1 MENYYTFNDV
11 ERPYAR
17 AEASTEATAFIA
29 KLPPD
34 FAAAQRR
41 AILAAQRGDVAE
53 LEKIRTSRRAST
65 HDLSGVFVDDEFIE
79 RGGSGAAQSAEGGAS
94 ETGCGGAKLRLRIYT
109 PKTNLSQSRAILLY
123 LHGGGWTIN
132 SPENCERFCRDFAL
146 KNDAVVVAPDYRLA
160 PEHPFPAAN
169 EDAKTAFG
177 WVVRHA
183 KILGGSAGK
192 IFVGGDSAGGHLALS
207 LAVDVR
213 DDDSAKVKPAGV
225 IAFYPALD
233 LRPSERESAKLFGE
247 KFCLNGELMKLYIN
261 AYAPTAEAKEAA
273 SLFGRDLR
281 GLPRTLLVVSEC
293 DILRS
298 EAAEFYALLEAA
310 GVRTR
315 YVCLEGATHIYITQD
330 GMDNAY
336 QTALAEASAFVKAE

>member
-1 MENYYTFNDV
+1 MENYYTFSDV
-11 ERPYAR
+11 ERPYAQAR
-17 AEASTEATAFIA
+17 ASTEAAAFIA

-41 AILAAQRGDVAE
+41 AILAAQNGDVAE
-53 LEKIRTSRRAST
+53 LEKIRASRRAST
-65 HDLSGVFVDDEFIE
+65 HDLSDVFVDDEFIG
-79 RGGSGAAQSAEGGAS
+79 R
-94 ETGCGGAKLRLRIYT
+94 GGAKLRLRIYT

-169 EDAKTAFG
+169 EDAKAAFG
-177 WVVRHA
+177 WVVKHA
-183 KILGGSAGK
+183 EILGGSAEK
-192 IFVGGDSAGGHLALS
+192 TFVGGDSAGGHLALS
-207 LAVDVR
+207 LAIDIR
-213 DDDSAKVKPAGV
+213 DDDSAEVKPAGV

-233 LRPSERESAKLFGE
+233 LRPSERESAKFFGE

-273 SLFGRDLR
+273 SLFGRNLR
-281 GLPRTLLVVSEC
+281 GLPRTLLIVSEC

-298 EAAEFYALLEAA
+298 EAAEFYVLLKAA
-310 GVRTR
+310 GVKTR